1 VANGVQPDLETMGNR
16 IVFLANTGWYLYN
29 FRRDL
34 INRCRSHSDQVFLV
48 CPKDQY
54 SEQLKKIGYPVFYL
68 QLSRHPIK
76 ALEELLT
83 LHRLYKIIKSIR
95 PTVFHSFTLRCTF
108 LAALTNILART
119 PVRVYSLTGM
129 GYLFSRSEPL
139 HHAIAKVALFTL
151 KQLMRFGS
159 NRIIVQNSEDYRL
172 VSDRLKMQADCL
184 HLILGSGVD
193 TEHFCPLTNT
203 GSSPRDRVNVLM
215 PTRLLRDKG
224 VFEFVEASQIVNKI
238 NPNIHFWLAGDVDL
252 GNPSAISRELIEQW
266 SQYSNLTFLGHQ
278 EDMLRLYHKSDIVV
292 LPSYR
297 EGLPRCLIEASACG
311 LPMIATDV
319 PGCNEVIID
328 GKNGYLVS
336 PKNAQQI
343 ADRVCQLAD
352 APILRQEMGKFSRE
366 RAVDLFNEKT
376 INNQTIAL
384 YAESHRFR

>member
-1 VANGVQPDLETMGNR
+1 MSDLIQDKEGTR
-16 IVFLANTGWYLYN
+16 IIFLANTGWYLYN
-29 FRRDL
+29 FRRNL
-34 INRCRSHSDQVFLV
+34 IDTCRSRGNDVFLV

-54 SEQLKKIGYPVFYL
+54 SERLQKMGYAVFYL
-68 QLSRHPIK
+68 QFSRHPIK

-83 LHRLYKIIKSIR
+83 LNRLYKIIKSIR
-95 PTVFHSFTLRCTF
+95 PTVFHSFTLRCAF
-108 LAALTNILART
+108 LAALTNIHART
-119 PVRVYSLTGM
+119 PIRVYSLTGM
-129 GYLFSRSEPL
+129 GYLFSRSGL
-139 HHAIAKVALFTL
+139 VRHLLAQITLVIL

-159 NRIIVQNSEDYRL
+159 NRIIVQNSDDYKL
-172 VSDRLKMQADCL
+172 LSDRLKMRASRL
-184 HLILGSGVD
+184 HLILGSGVN
-193 TEHFCPLTNT
+193 TEYFCPRANT
-203 GSSPRDRVNVLM
+203 DSSPRDRVNVLM

-224 VFEFVEASQIVNKI
+224 VFEFVEASQIVSKI

-252 GNPSAISRELIEQW
+252 GNPSAISTELIEQW

-336 PKNAQQI
+336 PRNAQQI
-343 ADRVCQLAD
+343 ADRVYQLAD